1 MEMKEF
7 DRFLQWIE
15 KLRSDEGCPWDRE
28 QTITSLKTNL
38 IDEVKEVIEAIDK
51 EDYDNLKEE
60 IGDLIWVVSLLTQIA
75 KENEMF
81 KMKDVLLNV
90 MKKIKHRHPHVF
102 GDLKAVNSDDAK
114 KFFYEAKIREKENV
128 D

>member
-1 MEMKEF
+1 M
-7 DRFLQWIE
+7 
-15 KLRSDEGCPWDRE
+15 
-28 QTITSLKTNL
+28 KTNL